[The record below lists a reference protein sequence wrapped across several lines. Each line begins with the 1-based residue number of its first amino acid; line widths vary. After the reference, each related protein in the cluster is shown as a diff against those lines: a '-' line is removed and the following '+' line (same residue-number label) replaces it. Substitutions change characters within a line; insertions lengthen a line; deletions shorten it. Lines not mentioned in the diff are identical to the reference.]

1 MPLTFIQLGFL
12 RFEPFVE
19 LISKFKTKSLDEK
32 IDRFFKIIDED
43 GNGKLSY
50 EEISNL
56 VFTSLRGHRV
66 LTDEDI
72 TFFQMLS
79 DYFSRFIFDKVGVD
93 LEKGI
98 TLLELRN
105 ILQRD

>member
-1 MPLTFIQLGFL
+1 M
-12 RFEPFVE
+12 
-19 LISKFKTKSLDEK
+19 ISKFKTKSLNEK

-43 GNGKLSY
+43 GNGELSY

-79 DYFSRFIFDKVGVD
+79 NYFSRFIFDKVGVG

-105 ILQRD
+105 IL

>member
-1 MPLTFIQLGFL
+1 MK
-12 RFEPFVE
+12 FEPFVE
-19 LISKFKTKSLDEK
+19 LISKFKTKSLNEK

-43 GNGKLSY
+43 GNGELSY

-56 VFTSLRGHRV
+56 VFASLRGHRV
-66 LTDEDI
+66 LNDDDV

-79 DYFSRFIFDKVGVD
+79 NYFSRFIFDKVGVG

-98 TLLELRN
+98 TLSELRE
-105 ILQRD
+105 IL

>member
-1 MPLTFIQLGFL
+1 L

-43 GNGKLSY
+43 GNGELSY

-66 LTDEDI
+66 LTDEDR
-72 TFFQMLS
+72 TFF
-79 DYFSRFIFDKVGVD
+79 
-93 LEKGI
+93 
-98 TLLELRN
+98 
-105 ILQRD
+105 